1 MKKKLTKW
9 RKSSSNIVVRGHFCR
24 WSSGQESALQFRGHR
39 LDPWSENYDPTHH
52 RAAKPVYATT
62 EPLRHKTRDSPQPQ
76 GKIPQ
81 GAAKTRSSQTL
92 KNIVTEKVF
101 TTLKNQIVG

>member
-1 MKKKLTKW
+1 MVKSLPCNSGDTGWTPGRRTKIPHATEQL
-9 RKSSSNIVVRGHFCR
+9 NLC
-24 WSSGQESALQFRGHR
+24 
-39 LDPWSENYDPTHH
+39 T
-52 RAAKPVYATT
+52 AAT
-62 EPLRHKTRDSPQPQ
+62 EPLRHNETAHQPQ